1 MEQTEQTNITLIV
14 NDEETLYS
22 SFSPEP
28 EFSDRVQMYIR
39 SKAAVEE
46 LKQSINLHA
55 ISQEPLDEDRFRA
68 AVSSFIRQERALFRK
83 IEKDTIRMFIGLLV
97 VGSIFLVVS
106 LALQQRFEVL
116 KYSLLPIMGSLA
128 LSKATGILLIDMPT
142 IKAQRWMLN
151 KLGKKNLITFE
162 YDSDK
167 ELV

>member
-1 MEQTEQTNITLIV
+1 MLSH
-14 NDEETLYS
+14 S
-22 SFSPEP
+22 SRWTKTDSGLQCQVL
-28 EFSDRVQMYIR
+28 SDRKGHC
-39 SKAAVEE
+39 SE
-46 LKQSINLHA
+46 
-55 ISQEPLDEDRFRA
+55 
-68 AVSSFIRQERALFRK
+68 K

-162 YDSDK
+162 YDSD
-167 ELV
+167 